1 MPWIVSL
8 FAYHILY
15 SFFPLFILVFAYPTK
30 TITVVIFMNAFMIS
44 YTALYTIFGCY
55 NAKSMYCG
63 NWNTCI
69 LYDSSCLLFC
79 IFSTTDLHSCDR

>member
-15 SFFPLFILVFAYPTK
+15 SFSPLFILAFAIAYPTK

-44 YTALYTIFGCY
+44 YTALYTIFGYY

-63 NWNTCI
+63 NWNV
-69 LYDSSCLLFC
+69 LYDSSHLLFC
-79 IFSTTDLHSCDR
+79 IFSSYH